1 MLRAQLRGTRCY
13 VAGILS
19 SSQATTGL
27 HREVPMPETPVENR
41 GSEDRVRALLTSGKM
56 FLTLAGVET
65 DLMFRLQFPLRS
77 FAAFEVF
84 ADRDAHRR
92 LIDAHLKPIAQSAR
106 EHGYGLL
113 VDCLVYKAHADVIR
127 EIGYNED
134 DVARLNRESV
144 AHTRRSIDDWRA
156 ETGTDESK
164 LSVLLAGDIGHRGDG
179 YGLRKDEPLSA
190 EASLAY
196 HRTQVVA
203 LAEAGVDV
211 LIAWTQTNCNE
222 AIGITRAARDA
233 GLPVILSATVE
244 TDGRLP
250 DGTALGEF
258 VTRVDE
264 ATEAYPV
271 FFMVNCAHPEHIEGT
286 LSAAAAATEPWL
298 SRFRGLRANA
308 SCKSHA
314 ELDDSTT
321 LDRGDPVDL
330 GVRMARM
337 AGEHSLCLV
346 GGCCG
351 TDPEHLA
358 EIAAACATSDHD

>member
-1 MLRAQLRGTRCY
+1 
-13 VAGILS
+13 
-19 SSQATTGL
+19 
-27 HREVPMPETPVENR
+27 MPEMPVENR

-84 ADRDAHRR
+84 ADRDAHQR

-164 LSVLLAGDIGHRGDG
+164 LSVLLAGDIGPRGDG
-179 YGLRKDEPLSA
+179 YGLREDEPVSA

-264 ATEAYPV
+264 ATETYPV

-286 LSAAAAATEPWL
+286 LRAAAAATEPWL